1 MGMRNTMQVLE
12 RDRAQPRADTPC
24 LHRSPPLTPS
34 QFYRERKV
42 VLLSL
47 GVAFV
52 AAAVAASI
60 ASGWLLL
67 HWDEPI
73 QRLVEDNRGPVLDR
87 VFRTASLLGS
97 TLVVFAVAA
106 MFVLLTWRRCRAV
119 AITIAVATLARP
131 LLEFT
136 IKEIVNRDR
145 PGLERLVDGT
155 GPSFP
160 SGHVMA
166 AVALWGLLPMV
177 VGLWSR
183 SRKVW
188 WTSVGVATALILFI
202 AMSRVYLGVHWPT
215 DALAGLLLGSF
226 LLLGVEAVLWF
237 AHERRGCDMD
247 RTRPLTEAGTRP
259 QG

>member
-1 MGMRNTMQVLE
+1 MGRTETMQVLE
-12 RDRAQPRADTPC
+12 RDEARTETPC

-47 GVAFV
+47 GVAFLLC
-52 AAAVAASI
+52 ALAASI

-67 HWDEPI
+67 HWDQPI

-87 VFRTASLLGS
+87 IFRTASFLGS
-97 TLVVFAVAA
+97 TPVVFATAA
-106 MFVLLTWRRCRAV
+106 AFVLITWNRCRAV
-119 AITIAVATLARP
+119 ALTIVAATLARP
-131 LLEFT
+131 LIEFT

-166 AVALWGLLPMV
+166 AVALWGLLPIV

-183 SRKVW
+183 SRRLW
-188 WTSVGVATALILFI
+188 WASVIASASLILLI
-202 AMSRVYLGVHWPT
+202 AASRVYLGVHWPT

-237 AHERRGCDMD
+237 THERTGCDMD
-247 RTRPLTEAGTRP
+247 RTRPLPEAGTRR
-259 QG
+259 QE